1 MTGPVLRRGI
11 YRMKNV
17 AQKSQGV
24 LTKQNNKEVVMK
36 RYGVGFMVLFFVAFC
51 VLAAVGPVHSQEV
64 IKLKYANFFPPMHK
78 ISAIAEEWCKEIE
91 KRTNGKV
98 KFSYHPGGTLIPA
111 AQGYEGAVKNIADV
125 SMMTQQYTA
134 GRFPMTEAMYL
145 PLGGIKR
152 SSQATNLIN
161 AWYDKFKP
169 KEYDDTKVLYLFCG
183 GPGQL
188 ASLKP
193 LASINDIKGLKIRA
207 AGDSAKIVS
216 ALGGVPVSIPLSDSY
231 EGFQRGVIAGSIL
244 PTESLKGWKFGDLL
258 KGIQL
263 NPAMGYPSALG
274 VVMNKEKW
282 NSLPPDVQKVFEQV
296 SKEWIAKTGAA
307 WDEID
312 KEGIEYAVSKGAK
325 VTTVSKEEEAITAQ
339 KMKPL
344 LDEHVANMKK
354 LGLPGEESMKFILDF
369 IKKNP

>member
-1 MTGPVLRRGI
+1 
-11 YRMKNV
+11 MK
-17 AQKSQGV
+17 K
-24 LTKQNNKEVVMK
+24 LTCTALA
-36 RYGVGFMVLFFVAFC
+36 LFFVGLF
-51 VLAAVGPVHSQEV
+51 VFAASSTVRADDA

-78 ISAIAEEWCKEIE
+78 MSAMADEWCKEVE

-98 KFSYHPGGTLIPA
+98 KFTYLPGGTLIPA
-111 AQGYEGAVKNIADV
+111 AQAYEGAVKGIADV
-125 SMMTQQYTA
+125 SMMTQQYNA

-145 PLGGIKR
+145 PLGGIK
-152 SSQATNLIN
+152 SSAQATALIN

-169 KEYDDTKVLYLFCG
+169 KEYDDVKVLYLYCG

-188 ASLKP
+188 ATLKP
-193 LASINDIKGLKIRA
+193 ITSIKDMNGLKIRA

-231 EGFQRGVIAGSIL
+231 EGFQRGVIAGSVL

-258 KGIQL
+258 KGIL
-263 NPAMGYPSALG
+263 INPAMGYPSALG
-274 VVMNKEKW
+274 VVMNKAKW
-282 NSLPPDVQKVFEQV
+282 ASLPPDVQKVIEQV
-296 SKEWIAKTGAA
+296 SKEWIVKTGVA
-307 WDEID
+307 WDLTD

-325 VTTVSKEEEAITAQ
+325 VATVSKEEEATTAQ

-344 LDEHVANMKK
+344 LDEYVVKMKG

-369 IKKNP
+369 IKKNPG

>member
-1 MTGPVLRRGI
+1 
-11 YRMKNV
+11 MK
-17 AQKSQGV
+17 K
-24 LTKQNNKEVVMK
+24 
-36 RYGVGFMVLFFVAFC
+36 YGVGLMVLFF
-51 VLAAVGPVHSQEV
+51 AVSCILIGANSVSAQE

-78 ISAIAEEWCKEIE
+78 ISAVAEEWCKEIE
-91 KRTNGKV
+91 KRTNGRV
-98 KFSYHPGGTLIPA
+98 KLTYHPGGTLIPA
-111 AQGYEGAVKNIADV
+111 AQSYEGAVKDIADV
-125 SMMTQQYTA
+125 VMMTQQYNA

-152 SSQATNLIN
+152 ASQATNLIN

-188 ASLKP
+188 ATLKP

-216 ALGGVPVSIPLSDSY
+216 ALGGVPVSIPLADSY

-274 VVMNKEKW
+274 VVMNKAKW
-282 NSLPPDVQKVFEQV
+282 NSLPPDIQKVFEQV
-296 SKEWIAKTGAA
+296 SKEWIIKTGVA

-325 VTTVSKEEEAITAQ
+325 VSTVSKEEEAITAQ

-344 LDEHVANMKK
+344 LDEYVANMKK
-354 LGLPGEESMKFILDF
+354 LGLPGDESMKFILDY

>member
-1 MTGPVLRRGI
+1 
-11 YRMKNV
+11 
-17 AQKSQGV
+17 
-24 LTKQNNKEVVMK
+24 MK
-36 RYGVGFMVLFFVAFC
+36 RCAMMFLVSAFVIVC
-51 VLAAVGPVHSQEV
+51 VLAVSRPSYSQE
-64 IKLKYANFFPPMHK
+64 IKLKYANFMPPMHK
-78 ISAIAEEWCKEIE
+78 MSQMADEWCKEVE

-98 KFSYHPGGTLIPA
+98 KFNVLHGGTLIPA
-111 AQGYEGAVKNIADV
+111 AQAYEGAVKGISDI
-125 SMMTQQYTA
+125 SLMTQQYNA

-145 PLGGIKR
+145 PLGGIAR
-152 SSQATNLIN
+152 ASQATNLIN
-161 AWYDKFKP
+161 AWFDKFKP
-169 KEYDDTKVLYLFCG
+169 KEYDDVKVLYLFCG

-188 ASLKP
+188 AALKP
-193 LASINDIKGLKIRA
+193 VTSINDIKGLKVRA

-216 ALGGVPVSIPLSDSY
+216 ALGGVPVSIPLADSY

-258 KGIQL
+258 KGVLI

-274 VVMNKEKW
+274 VVMNKAKW
-282 NSLPPDVQKVFEQV
+282 ASLPPDVQKVFEAV

-312 KEGIEYAVSKGAK
+312 KEGIEYAASKGAK
-325 VTTVSKEEEAITAQ
+325 VAHVSKEEEAITAQ

-344 LDEHVANMKK
+344 IDEHVDKMKK
-354 LGLPGEESMKFILDF
+354 LGLPGEESMKFINDF